1 MKICN
6 DPLMRLYILTA
17 VCVAL
22 AHGQCPAL
30 SGPCRCAPSI
40 FEPVAIICERAGSL
54 QNALQAISAAKNIPI
69 DSLAI
74 IDTAMPNINANAFNG
89 FTIIRLVLNRN
100 TINTIDAQAFSGT
113 LADSLVE
120 IDLSDNQLRQVPTQS
135 LAVLQRLK
143 KLYLNRNRLT
153 QLSPSSFLGLEGLLK
168 LELAGNKLT
177 DESLGDGSVFRP
189 LRTLNELSLE
199 TNALTVIPSA
209 ALANQRET
217 MVNLNLGSN
226 QINTVPRGALDF
238 SVMSS
243 LSLEFNGISDIRP
256 EAFQGV
262 PQLQYLYLTGN
273 KFPQWNKQMFRYIG
287 QLRTLAIGGTPIQ
300 LIPAD
305 AFEFIPNLIR
315 FEMSEAAV
323 LDIQQGAFQV
333 TRMIQAIIMNKNR
346 LSTVRTDFFQGLDDL
361 YAIDLEGNR
370 IAESQPRAFANLRSL
385 RTLDISNNQLQ
396 TMPQDSF
403 DGSFIPE
410 PNDRMVI
417 FACRNPWLCDSRLQW
432 FRRLVRDTDID
443 IDKPGCTAVCEAS
456 VNNCPPVGTPLKEPD
471 LCQPQQEG
479 LFGGNV
485 ANMVPYIILA
495 VILTILMLSIL
506 LLACIRYAMS
516 HANRKRKVREVD
528 EVGSVFAAS
537 SYQYNNHN
545 PGVEYPQ
552 NDIDLPPAR
561 NLEDH
566 YGPF

>member
-1 MKICN
+1 
-6 DPLMRLYILTA
+6 MRLLILIATF
-17 VCVAL
+17 VAL
-22 AHGQCPAL
+22 ALGQCPAL

-40 FEPVAIICERAGSL
+40 FEPVAIICENAGSL
-54 QNALQAISAAKNIPI
+54 QNALQAASAAKGIPI
-69 DSLAI
+69 DSLTI
-74 IDTAMPNINANAFNG
+74 IDTAMPSINANAFAG

-100 TINTIDAQAFSGT
+100 TISRIDPQAFAGT
-113 LADSLVE
+113 LGESLIE
-120 IDLSDNQLRQVPTQS
+120 IDLSDNQLREVPTQS

-153 QLSPSSFLGLEGLLK
+153 QLSPSSFIGLDGLLK

-177 DESLGDGSVFRP
+177 DSSLGDGSVFRP
-189 LRTLNELSLE
+189 LRTLNELSLG
-199 TNALTVIPSA
+199 TNSLTVIPSA
-209 ALANQRET
+209 ALVNQRET

-226 QINTVPRGALDF
+226 QINTVPLGALDF
-238 SVMSS
+238 PNLSS

-262 PQLQYLYLTGN
+262 PILQYLYLTGN

-300 LIPAD
+300 TIPAD
-305 AFEFIPNLIR
+305 AFESITNLIR

-323 LDIQQGAFQV
+323 LEIQQGAFQR
-333 TRMIQAIIMNKNR
+333 TPNIQAIIMNKNR
-346 LSTVRTDFFQGLDDL
+346 LSVIRSDYFQGLDDL

-385 RTLDISNNQLQ
+385 RNLDISNNQLQ

-417 FACRNPWLCDSRLQW
+417 FACRNPWLCDSRLEW

-443 IDKPGCTAVCEAS
+443 IDKPGCTAVCENS
-456 VNNCPPVGTPLKEPD
+456 INNCPPIGTPLKQPD
-471 LCQPQQEG
+471 VCQPQSEG
-479 LFGGNV
+479 LLPSNA
-485 ANMVPYIILA
+485 ANMVPYIILS
-495 VILTILMLSIL
+495 VLLSVLMISIL
-506 LLACIRYAMS
+506 LLALIRYAMS
-516 HANRKRKVREVD
+516 HANRKRKVREADDVQ
-528 EVGSVFAAS
+528 SVFAAS
-537 SYQYNNHN
+537 AYQSYNHD
-545 PGVEYPQ
+545 GASQYPQ
-552 NDIDLPPAR
+552 TDIDLPPAR
-561 NLEDH
+561 TLEDH